1 MREKQSKA
9 ITLGCYYHLSLEERE
24 DVLLSHTE
32 GKNISKIVRKLH
44 CDKSTIACELAANS
58 CNQEVS
64 DM

>member
-1 MREKQSKA
+1 M
-9 ITLGCYYHLSLEERE
+9 GCYYHLSLEERE

-44 CDKSTIACELAANS
+44 RNKSTIACELAANS